1 MTKRKKDKRT
11 NNDLHNIHIKLKIE
25 EHEPQKTGGELR
37 CSGRVS
43 SSCST
48 SGTRRVICKGN
59 IFIFEIY
66 SSTIIRLHLSQ
77 TKVILVRFDNL

>member
-25 EHEPQKTGGELR
+25 EHEPQKTGGEFR

-43 SSCST
+43 SFCST
-48 SGTRRVICKGN
+48 SGTRRVNHKIGNPNNLKVFGVKGC
-59 IFIFEIY
+59 
-66 SSTIIRLHLSQ
+66 Q
-77 TKVILVRFDNL
+77 T